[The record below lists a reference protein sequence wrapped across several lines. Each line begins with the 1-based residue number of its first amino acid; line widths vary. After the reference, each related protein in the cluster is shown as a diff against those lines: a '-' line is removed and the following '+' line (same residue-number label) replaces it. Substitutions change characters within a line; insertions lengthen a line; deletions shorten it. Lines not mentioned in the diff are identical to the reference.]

1 MEVILKVR
9 NEKKWWE
16 RAQCSRCSHSLP
28 VICLCN
34 MIDVQS
40 KYVFC
45 FVTSNV
51 QQFESIDCYPVYIRE
66 ILPEPPIC
74 FMGKTWENPWFPG
87 FRSPRGK
94 SEVRRSGLWQTPDW
108 EIFSTLGPYGM
119 KKYHIYIYIYYIY
132 IYYMYILICMVIHSA
147 GRELPT
153 VWNPYAHAQC
163 AEDAPKTV
171 NHLLGGAA
179 SSHVKDGANLK
190 GVSWQQ
196 LRSPKS
202 TLVTIVVTTDILG
215 YRGYR
220 GTHSVCVCLNRLNIA
235 ILYR

>member
-1 MEVILKVR
+1 MFHGK
-9 NEKKWWE
+9 N
-16 RAQCSRCSHSLP
+16 
-28 VICLCN
+28 
-34 MIDVQS
+34 
-40 KYVFC
+40 
-45 FVTSNV
+45 
-51 QQFESIDCYPVYIRE
+51 
-66 ILPEPPIC
+66 
-74 FMGKTWENPWFPG
+74 MGKPMVSWFPVASG
-87 FRSPRGK
+87 QIRSAQ
-94 SEVRRSGLWQTPDW
+94 VRSVTDSWLRDFFNAGTLWY
-108 EIFSTLGPYGM
+108 EKISYI
-119 KKYHIYIYIYYIY
+119 HIYTIY

-235 ILYR
+235 ILYRQCCFTQWKTAAWSSQNISGTEITSLKKSLGIKLTIIRMSQYVTIHNV